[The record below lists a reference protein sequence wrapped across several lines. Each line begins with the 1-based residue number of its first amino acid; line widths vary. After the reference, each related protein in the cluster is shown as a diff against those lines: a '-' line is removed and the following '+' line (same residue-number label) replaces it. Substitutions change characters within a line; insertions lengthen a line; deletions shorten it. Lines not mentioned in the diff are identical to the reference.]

1 MSEGFVKFFLKGFV
15 SRILNPEGTVMN
27 IFNYRG
33 LEPGNLVN
41 WNLIT
46 ASCFSRVTILR
57 NALSLSDHTAF
68 FF

>member
-1 MSEGFVKFFLKGFV
+1 
-15 SRILNPEGTVMN
+15 MN

-46 ASCFSRVTILR
+46 ASCFSRVTIPR
-57 NALSLSDHTAF
+57 NALSFGTSTAPF
-68 FF
+68 FSNIIMTCS